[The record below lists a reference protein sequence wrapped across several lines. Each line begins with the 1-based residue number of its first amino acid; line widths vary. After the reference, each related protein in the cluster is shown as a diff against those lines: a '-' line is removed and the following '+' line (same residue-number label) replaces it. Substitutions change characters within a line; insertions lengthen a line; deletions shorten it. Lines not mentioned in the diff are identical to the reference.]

1 MVGTEVMRLMLA
13 RTGIRKVEKKEVAG
27 YLAFPG
33 LLAFSEMVVNGRQD
47 GLPQGQ
53 QGLGGNG

>member
-1 MVGTEVMRLMLA
+1 MRLMLA

-27 YLAFPG
+27 YLAVPG
-33 LLAFSEMVVNGRQD
+33 LLAFVEMVANGRQD

-53 QGLGGNG
+53 QGLGGDC